1 MAFESAAQRRQAL
14 IGAGALLLGALMAW
28 GATGISSV
36 AGYAGVGP
44 NFVPWVVSL
53 SLVACGVLLIWEAAS
68 GGWREL
74 EEPSGAAQGDWR
86 ALAWVVGGLA
96 ANALLLERVGFIISC
111 TICFMLAV
119 RGLRGSEG
127 KSHGGARGLAIDAVT
142 GMLIA
147 APAFWLFTKVLGISL
162 PGLTATGWL

>member
-44 NFVPWVVSL
+44 NFVPWVVAL
-53 SLVACGVLLIWEAAS
+53 SLLACGGMLIWEAAS

-74 EEPSGAAQGDWR
+74 EEPSGAVQGDWR

-96 ANALLLERVGFIISC
+96 ANALLLERVGFIIAC
-111 TICFMLAV
+111 TTCFMLAV
-119 RGLRGSEG
+119 RGLRSSEG
-127 KSHGGARGLAIDAVT
+127 KPHGGARGLAIDAVT

>member
-1 MAFESAAQRRQAL
+1 
-14 IGAGALLLGALMAW
+14 
-28 GATGISSV
+28 
-36 AGYAGVGP
+36 
-44 NFVPWVVSL
+44 VVSL
-53 SLVACGVLLIWEAAS
+53 ALVACGALLIWEAAS

-74 EEPSGAAQGDWR
+74 EEPSGAVQGDWR

-96 ANALLLERVGFIISC
+96 ANALLLERVGFIIAC
-111 TICFMLAV
+111 TTCFMLAV
-119 RGLRGSEG
+119 RGLRSSEG
-127 KSHGGARGLAIDAVT
+127 KPHGGTRGLAIDAVT

>member
-1 MAFESAAQRRQAL
+1 MAFDTAAQRRQAL

-44 NFVPWVVSL
+44 NFVPWVVAL
-53 SLVACGVLLIWEAAS
+53 SLLACGAMLIWEAAS

-86 ALAWVVGGLA
+86 ALAWVVG
-96 ANALLLERVGFIISC
+96 
-111 TICFMLAV
+111 
-119 RGLRGSEG
+119 
-127 KSHGGARGLAIDAVT
+127 GLAIDAVT

>member
-53 SLVACGVLLIWEAAS
+53 ALVACGALLIWEAAS

-96 ANALLLERVGFIISC
+96 ANALLLERVGFIIAC
-111 TICFMLAV
+111 TTCFMLAV
-119 RGLRGSEG
+119 RGLRSSEG
-127 KSHGGARGLAIDAVT
+127 KPHGGARGLAIDAVT